1 MCLSDRA
8 DCGQTD
14 SEQAEPAA
22 MVELLDVTDDVLEE
36 LLEVALTDAAP
47 DDVTPPLGETDG
59 WNPER
64 IGWFRDYHR
73 AAASGLDGPDLPSL
87 TPAGRESSSASC

>member
-22 MVELLDVTDDVLEE
+22 MVELRDVTDDVLEE

-47 DDVTPPLGETDG
+47 DDVTPRWGKLMAGTRNGSAGSAIITAPLLPDWTA
-59 WNPER
+59 R
-64 IGWFRDYHR
+64 ICLR
-73 AAASGLDGPDLPSL
+73 
-87 TPAGRESSSASC
+87 